1 MGNNQNDVLT
11 FEEKDFEPYT
21 LLLDVWKNG
30 IYILLGALAAA
41 MLMYVAVN
49 VKYEPRYT
57 SSATFIVSNK
67 ERSSNEN
74 TSYYTTDRMAM
85 MLGKILQ
92 SHQMKELL
100 CEELEVEKV
109 EAEINAEAVEGT
121 SMLVLSVT
129 ADDSKEAFDTIKGI
143 LNNYSKVSF
152 YAIGDSVLDILVEP
166 EIPFEPDNRLD
177 VINPMKKAFLIGA
190 LVCAALFALLSYL
203 KDTVKT
209 ESAIERKLD
218 AKSLGQIKFERKS
231 KSIKDYFKHNKAAVL
246 VDNPLTGFGFVED
259 YKKLAS
265 KIEYKISKQ
274 TGKVLVVTSV
284 SENEGKSTV
293 AANLAITYAEQGKRV
308 VLLDGDIRRPSQ
320 FLIFGLDVK
329 EENEFG
335 EFLKGADNQSEIMM
349 KGTRKGLY
357 FLCGKNCYASSTEIL
372 QSERLVSILN
382 FLKKKSDYIII
393 DTPPAGVLADV
404 HTFARYADGVLLVAK
419 QNFMLAE
426 DINEIIDDF
435 RDNHANI
442 LGVVLNGV
450 RSFDNLVSEKTGGY
464 YGTYGYY
471 GKYNKER

>member
-1 MGNNQNDVLT
+1 MEKNQNDMLA

-21 LLLDVWKNG
+21 LLLDVLKNG
-30 IYILLGALAAA
+30 FYILLGALAAA
-41 MLMYVAVN
+41 MLMYVVVN
-49 VKYEPRYT
+49 VKYIPSYT
-57 SSATFIVSNK
+57 SSATFIVGEK
-67 ERSSNEN
+67 GNEARYGEVV
-74 TSYYTTDRMAM
+74 TVDKKAQ
-85 MLGKILQ
+85 MLEKILQ

-100 CEELEVEKV
+100 CKELEVEEI
-109 EAEINAEAVEGT
+109 EAEINAQSVEGT
-121 SMLVLSVT
+121 KMLVLSVT
-129 ADDSKEAFDTIKGI
+129 ADDSKEAFDTIKAI

-166 EIPFEPDNRLD
+166 EIPFEPDNRLN
-177 VINPMKKAFLIGA
+177 VIGPMKKAFLIGA

-231 KSIKDYFKHNKAAVL
+231 KSIKEYFKHNKAAVL

-382 FLKKKSDYIII
+382 FLKKKADYIII
-393 DTPPAGVLADV
+393 DTPPAGVLADA

-471 GKYNKER
+471 GKYNKGR

>member
-1 MGNNQNDVLT
+1 MNT

-21 LLLDVWKNG
+21 LLLDVLKNWV
-30 IYILLGALAAA
+30 YILLGALAAA
-41 MLMYVAVN
+41 MIVYVAVN
-49 VKYEPRYT
+49 VKYEPKYT
-57 SSATFIVSNK
+57 STTTFIVSTK
-67 ERSSNEN
+67 ERSSEY
-74 TSYYTTDRMAM
+74 TTTPYTTDKMAQ
-85 MLGKILQ
+85 MLEKILQ
-92 SHQMKELL
+92 SHKMEELL
-100 CEELEVEKV
+100 CEELEVEEVKAQIK
-109 EAEINAEAVEGT
+109 AESVEGT
-121 SMLVLSVT
+121 NMLVLSVT
-129 ADDSKEAFDTIKGI
+129 ADNSREAFDTIKAI

-166 EIPFEPDNRLD
+166 EIPFAPDNALD
-177 VINPMKKAFLIGA
+177 VAGPVKKAFLLGA

-203 KDTVKT
+203 IDTVKV

-246 VDNPLTGFGFVED
+246 VDNPLTGFAFIED

-265 KIEYKISKQ
+265 KIEYKIHKDTSR
-274 TGKVLVVTSV
+274 VIVVTSV

-335 EFLKGADNQSEIMM
+335 EFLKGADNKDDIMM
-349 KGTRKGLY
+349 KGSRKGLY
-357 FLCGKNCYASSTEIL
+357 FLGGKNCYASSTEML
-372 QSERLVSILN
+372 QSERLEKVLN
-382 FLKKKSDYIII
+382 FIKQKADYVII
-393 DTPPAGVLADV
+393 DTPPAGVLADA
-404 HTFARYADGVLLVAK
+404 HTFAKYADGVLLVAK

-426 DINEIIDDF
+426 DINEIIDDL
-435 RDNHANI
+435 RDNQAKL

-450 RSFDNLVSEKTGGY
+450 RSFDHLVSEKTGGY
-464 YGTYGYY
+464 YGSYGHY
-471 GKYNKER
+471 GRYNKGR